1 MSGTSETA
9 IQQPST
15 EVGETFKISDLGTM
29 DGGKAVSALRDAF
42 EDSWEEK
49 AIVVEDEYGNDQTY
63 SFEGR
68 APIYCCHVPD
78 DAYYPEEHGP
88 QTMGFRYSY
97 KFIRNIDEGNE
108 IRVVDWEETRFPDVE
123 EVVYP

>member
-1 MSGTSETA
+1 MSETA
-9 IQQPST
+9 IQQPPT
-15 EVGETFKISDLGTM
+15 DIGATFTISDLGTT
-29 DGGKAVSALRDAF
+29 DGGKAVSVLRDAF

-63 SFEGR
+63 SFKGR

-78 DAYYPEEHGP
+78 DAYYAEEHGA
-88 QTMGFRYSY
+88 QTVGFRYSY
-97 KFIRNIDEGNE
+97 QFIRNIDEGNE
-108 IRVVDWEETRFPDVE
+108 IRVVDWEDTRLPDVE